1 MQFQAYVER
10 QFNTQIKMVQSD
22 WEGEYQHLFQHFKTI
37 GIHHRV
43 AYSHT
48 HQQMGAIERRHR
60 QVVEMG
66 LSLLSQIGRAHV

>member
-22 WEGEYQHLFQHFKTI
+22 WVGEYRHLSQHFKTI

-43 AYSHT
+43 TCSHS
-48 HQQMGAIERRHR
+48 QQMGAIERRHR
-60 QVVEMG
+60 QIVEIG
-66 LSLLSQIGRAHV
+66 LSLLSLSHLPQNY